1 MHHINRWPPAGNTIG
16 IIQRVA
22 TLAYI
27 ALNVRT
33 GWRGAERS
41 SHEAALADARLNASA
56 ELALRT
62 LPAEAVPTVGVAL
75 VDAALAITAGT
86 GESSAD
92 VLLELDE

>member
-1 MHHINRWPPAGNTIG
+1 MHHINHWPPAGNTIG

-41 SHEAALADARLNASA
+41 SHEAHS
-56 ELALRT
+56 RT
-62 LPAEAVPTVGVAL
+62 RA
-75 VDAALAITAGT
+75 
-86 GESSAD
+86 
-92 VLLELDE
+92 